1 MKKRCKISGM
11 SFLPGEPLLVTS
23 SGDNSLKM
31 WIFDMADGGAREH
44 KSRTGNIQGSQDI
57 RQWPIN

>member
-1 MKKRCKISGM
+1 M

-44 KSRTGNIQGSQDI
+44 KSRTGNIQGSKEI